1 MSSASKLES
10 SLFSFAGSDSNVASS
25 WAAIKLTAMGIP
37 RSGGGGRGRER
48 LIDGRLL
55 FDYFRKYGIFET
67 RPPLPLFP
75 SSTGLKVSRT
85 RAVGKNLDSSI

>member
-25 WAAIKLTAMGIP
+25 WAAIKLTAMG
-37 RSGGGGRGRER
+37 RGRGR
-48 LIDGRLL
+48 LIEGRLL

-75 SSTGLKVSRT
+75 SSTDLKVSRT